1 MLHRSVAPFC
11 CIHGCRMKNVSSMRA
26 LRWSMICILT
36 VGSSPIGFA
45 KRISYSCYN
54 SLNKHNPFWGPI
66 CNLQFINAFHWQK
79 HNRDW
84 KRTSATWAQGKYCWW
99 QIRRKSRS
107 IVERIEILMNKLKI
121 CVAGATGWAGS
132 ELSKGI
138 FRAEDM
144 ELVAAVSRSNAGKT
158 LGEVINVNGLT
169 APIFGTVEDALKTNP
184 DVLVEYTKRDA
195 AKHHVL
201 SALKSGTHVVIG
213 TSGLTN
219 EDYEEI
225 DQTAKEVNRG
235 VLAAGNFALTAV
247 LLQKFAEMA
256 AKYIP
261 EWEVIDYAHA
271 DKKDVPSGTA
281 REMAN
286 RLSKI
291 QESKLE
297 VPLEQIEGTK
307 ETRGAR
313 LQGTQV
319 HSIRLPG
326 YMISIDAIFGMPD
339 QKLILRH
346 ESGSSAEP
354 YVQGALLAIREVS
367 KLTGLH
373 RGLDSVMKF

>member
-1 MLHRSVAPFC
+1 
-11 CIHGCRMKNVSSMRA
+11 
-26 LRWSMICILT
+26 MILK
-36 VGSSPIGFA
+36 VP
-45 KRISYSCYN
+45 
-54 SLNKHNPFWGPI
+54 
-66 CNLQFINAFHWQK
+66 
-79 HNRDW
+79 D
-84 KRTSATWAQGKYCWW
+84 
-99 QIRRKSRS
+99 
-107 IVERIEILMNKLKI
+107 EEEIMSKLKI
-121 CVAGATGWAGS
+121 CVAGGTGWAGS

-138 FRAEDM
+138 YRAEDM
-144 ELVAAVSRSNAGKT
+144 ELVAAISRSHAGKT
-158 LGEVINVNGLT
+158 LADVIGVGGLT
-169 APIFGTVEDALKTNP
+169 TPIFGTVEEALQTNP
-184 DVLVEYTKRDA
+184 DVFVEYTKREV

-201 SALKSGTHVVIG
+201 SALKSGAHVVIG

-225 DQTAKEVNRG
+225 DQTAKACNRG

-261 EWEVIDYAHA
+261 EWEIIDYAHA

-281 REMAN
+281 RELAN

-297 VPLEQIEGTK
+297 VPLDQIQGPK

-313 LQGTQV
+313 LQGSQV
-319 HSIRLPG
+319 HSVRLPG

-354 YVQGALLAIREVS
+354 YVNGALLAIREVS
-367 KLTGLH
+367 KLVGLH
-373 RGLDSVMKF
+373 RGLDRVMKF